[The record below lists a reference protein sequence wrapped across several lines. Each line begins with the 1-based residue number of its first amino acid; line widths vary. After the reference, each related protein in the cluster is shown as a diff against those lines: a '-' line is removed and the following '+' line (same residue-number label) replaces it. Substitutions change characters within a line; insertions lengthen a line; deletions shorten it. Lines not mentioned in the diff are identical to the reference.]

1 MKNALILFI
10 CMIAFPLIAHSQKQ
24 WISYAST
31 NKLDSLSEQRRLVL
45 LAINKMEYLVIDNDK
60 LVMVNHS
67 LNEINERNAAYIAQ
81 IQGELVVLKDVNKRE
96 VKRKKKWRTATLYSL
111 GFNAA
116 FLTALI
122 VLSR

>member
-1 MKNALILFI
+1 M
-10 CMIAFPLIAHSQKQ
+10 
-24 WISYAST
+24 
-31 NKLDSLSEQRRLVL
+31 

-67 LNEINERNAAYIAQ
+67 LNEINERNASYIAQ
-81 IQGELVVLKDVNKRE
+81 LQGELVVLKDVNKRE